1 MDMAQ
6 FNLIRRD
13 VGQEPWKSALAS
25 LQSSGVSSKTANRT
39 TSYLFSSLSY
49 VPMPFATV
57 ASSTSNVDYITANH
71 LLNQGGVELVDD
83 ARAAYAQALL
93 WVATGN
99 SANADKSIQIM
110 NAWSG
115 TLQQILFDQPR
126 RTDTGAQVYDQGKL
140 DAAWAGKLFA
150 RAAEIVR
157 YTYTGWQ
164 STDIARFSNMLKT
177 VFLPLVISSWSS
189 GANWLMSFADTTMA
203 IGVFTDDRTT
213 FNTGISMWKQ
223 YLPTMLYLTSDGP
236 YPPPPSPG
244 SAFDTPTEIT
254 NYWWQ
259 PAAFV
264 QGLEGETLRDL
275 SHMMFGLGSMMSAAK
290 MAEIQGIDLIGQN
303 QDRII
308 KGFEYN
314 AHLLNGYLDEVASLG
329 GATPPSTFRPPDWP
343 GARFQV
349 GGTGYKNGWE
359 LAYAEFAQRR
369 GIAMPETSKVVKR
382 LRPTGAQMQDSWDTL
397 ASAVGP

>member
-6 FNLIRRD
+6 FNLIRRNI
-13 VGQEPWKSALAS
+13 GQEPWKSALAN
-25 LQSSGVSSKTANRT
+25 LKSSGASSKTANRP

-49 VPMPFATV
+49 VPMPFAVV
-57 ASSTSNVDYITANH
+57 ASSTSNTDYITANH

-83 ARAAYAQALL
+83 ARAAYAQALM

-126 RTDTGAQVYDQGKL
+126 RTDTNAQVYDQGKL
-140 DAAWAGKLFA
+140 DASWAGKLFA
-150 RAAEIVR
+150 RAGEIIR

-164 STDIARFSNMLKT
+164 SADIARFSNMLKT

-213 FNTGISMWKQ
+213 FNTGVSMWKQ
-223 YLPTMLYLTSDGP
+223 YLPTMLYLSSDGP

-244 SAFDTPTEIT
+244 SQFDTPAEIV

-264 QGLEGETLRDL
+264 DGLEGETLRDI

-290 MAEIQGIDLIGQN
+290 MAEIQGVDLIGPN

-314 AHLLNGYLDEVASLG
+314 AHLVNEYLDEVASLG
-329 GATPPSTFRPPDWP
+329 GATPPSTYRPAGWP
-343 GARFQV
+343 GTRFQV

-369 GIAMPETSKVVKR
+369 GIAMPETGKLVRR
-382 LRPTGAQMQDSWDTL
+382 LRPSGAQMQDSWDTL